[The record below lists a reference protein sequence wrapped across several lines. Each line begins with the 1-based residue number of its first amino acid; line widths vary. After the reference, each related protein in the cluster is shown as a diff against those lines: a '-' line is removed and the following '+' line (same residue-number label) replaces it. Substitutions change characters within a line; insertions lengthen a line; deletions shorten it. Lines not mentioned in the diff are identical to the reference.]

1 MKYLYLLFHDEDL
14 VPLDRWV
21 FNTEAH
27 IFPVFEMGPLFS
39 TGWERKPR
47 DSDGKILT

>member
-1 MKYLYLLFHDEDL
+1 MFHEEDL

-27 IFPVFEMGPLFS
+27 PLPVFAWSPE
-39 TGWERKPR
+39 ERSAFGIA
-47 DSDGKILT
+47 DTDV